1 MLVER
6 LIKSGACPRRV
17 MFIPDGLFWGC
28 QPASWTPSSRSLCRR
43 TSWHPTHPWSWES
56 PWSTCPDKTP
66 TQALDMS
73 EDTRHTALIYCRT
86 GGMCVCVCAHL
97 PLDESLSHPEAHAFE
112 DGDTDS
118 SVLERRRTEMDWLSG
133 RGHFYV
139 CGSMTR
145 PAKRSRW
152 CYYFWSLWKGDIG
165 LLLCGKLTDS
175 CLRWTHLVVHLAFAG
190 LLLLVHM
197 WHDLHVEKVKQGL
210 VGHSWQQNQRGYT
223 GQCNAFYLYNIIYDN
238 SPNLAGC
245 VLNR

>member
-86 GGMCVCVCAHL
+86 GGMCVCVC
-97 PLDESLSHPEAHAFE
+97 
-112 DGDTDS
+112 S
-118 SVLERRRTEMDWLSG
+118 STSRWVLVPPWSPCFRGRRHRQLCPGEKTYRNGLAQWTRTLLRVWKYDASCKTVALKLLFLKPVERRHRVAIVWQVDWFVPSLNTPCCPSRLCWIAAPCTHVTRSPCGESQTGTRRPFLTTEPKRL
-133 RGHFYV
+133 H
-139 CGSMTR
+139 R
-145 PAKRSRW
+145 P
-152 CYYFWSLWKGDIG
+152 I
-165 LLLCGKLTDS
+165 
-175 CLRWTHLVVHLAFAG
+175 
-190 LLLLVHM
+190 
-197 WHDLHVEKVKQGL
+197 
-210 VGHSWQQNQRGYT
+210 
-223 GQCNAFYLYNIIYDN
+223 
-238 SPNLAGC
+238 
-245 VLNR
+245 